1 MAHDRGSGAP
11 RRVVRAW
18 RRVVAAGAVAGL
30 AGVAALIAARRKRAA
45 TGAVARTGTG
55 MAPGLVPGHL
65 FWTSGGSMIN
75 QANLDG
81 SNQQAI
87 VSGRDGQDGVA
98 VDASHLYWANDP
110 DGTINRANEEGN
122 GRARYWSPASTDDG
136 AAGGGA
142 GGP

>member
-18 RRVVAAGAVAGL
+18 RRVVAA
-30 AGVAALIAARRKRAA
+30 
-45 TGAVARTGTG
+45 VARTGTG
-55 MAPGLVPGHL
+55 MAPGAVPGHL

-87 VSGRDGQDGVA
+87 VSGQDGPAGVA

-122 GRARYWSPASTDDG
+122 GRARY
-136 AAGGGA
+136 
-142 GGP
+142 

>member
-18 RRVVAAGAVAGL
+18 RRVVAAGAVAVL

-55 MAPGLVPGHL
+55 IAPGLVPGHL

-87 VSGRDGQDGVA
+87 VSG
-98 VDASHLYWANDP
+98 
-110 DGTINRANEEGN
+110 
-122 GRARYWSPASTDDG
+122 
-136 AAGGGA
+136 
-142 GGP
+142 

>member
-1 MAHDRGSGAP
+1 
-11 RRVVRAW
+11 
-18 RRVVAAGAVAGL
+18 VVAAEAVAVL

-65 FWTSGGSMIN
+65 FWTSGGGMIN

-87 VSGRDGQDGVA
+87 VSGKDGPAWWRSMPATSTGPTTPTAPSTGPTWTAPARTPSSAARTPRYGVA
-98 VDASHLYWANDP
+98 VGL
-110 DGTINRANEEGN
+110 
-122 GRARYWSPASTDDG
+122 
-136 AAGGGA
+136 
-142 GGP
+142 